1 MILSQAQRRAQGAAA
16 EDRFRAWLDRCRLPH
31 IYVEQSP
38 LTFPETLHG
47 KIKRPDFLVGIPTIG
62 TIAVDVKAKRIYA
75 DTIII
80 DADEHRTLANFE
92 TYFNTSVWF
101 ACFPPDEPH
110 VCHLILNRNLAK
122 LPVTGRKG
130 KPSIAVPLKMARLAD
145 ERRDFMA
152 ALLGAI
158 SLR

>member
-1 MILSQAQRRAQGAAA
+1 MTMSQAQRRAQGAAA
-16 EDRFRAWLDRCRLPH
+16 ADRFRAWLDRCHLPH
-31 IYVEQSP
+31 IFVEQSP
-38 LTFPETLHG
+38 LTFPENLHG

-101 ACFPPDEPH
+101 ACFPPGEPN
-110 VCHLILNRNLAK
+110 VCHLILNRELTGMPVRRAKSGPRVRDGLNLH
-122 LPVTGRKG
+122 
-130 KPSIAVPLKMARLAD
+130 RL
-145 ERRDFMA
+145 
-152 ALLGAI
+152 
-158 SLR
+158 